1 MDKIHIRDL
10 NIFAFH
16 GVNPPEKENGQ
27 NFILDITLYLDLSV
41 PCESDDV
48 RDTVSYSDVIRK
60 VIEAFTAEKYNLIEK
75 AKAKKAQRL
84 KEEAEGIVKPKPKK
98 KYKPKPKSDV
108 ESPFVNKRYKKTASR
123 ALF

>member
-1 MDKIHIRDL
+1 MDKILIRDL

-48 RDTVSYSDVIRK
+48 IDTVSYSDVIRK
-60 VIEAFTAEKYNLIEK
+60 VIEVFTAEKYNLIEK
-75 AKAKKAQRL
+75 AAEVVAETVFEEFPAVCECEVLLKKP
-84 KEEAEGIVKPKPKK
+84 EAAIRADFSYVA
-98 KYKPKPKSDV
+98 V
-108 ESPFVNKRYKKTASR
+108 EIRRKRNG
-123 ALF
+123 